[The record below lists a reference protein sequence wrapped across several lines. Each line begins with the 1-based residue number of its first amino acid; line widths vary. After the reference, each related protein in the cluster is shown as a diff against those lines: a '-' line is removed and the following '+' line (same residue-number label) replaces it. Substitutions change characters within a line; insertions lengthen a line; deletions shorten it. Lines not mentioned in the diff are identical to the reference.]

1 MLKDIAIYYYLHSIV
16 KSDQGHVAKVK
27 LIHLT
32 LLARFAT
39 LTAKTRVLN
48 ETSFNEPN
56 KNDVDHSVFSVLI
69 GRRCG
74 TVCYV

>member
-48 ETSFNEPN
+48 E
-56 KNDVDHSVFSVLI
+56 KI
-69 GRRCG
+69 G
-74 TVCYV
+74 